1 MRLKLILLLF
11 TGGFLAILLKL
22 FTVQVINHEQYTT
35 LAGKQRIIS
44 QEIPARRGRIYASD
58 GVLVA
63 SEDAFLL
70 FADPSQIEEEKT
82 VAEKLASL
90 LLTDERFFSYN
101 PLLDEG
107 SGEET
112 IKPKKLLLKRLKSL
126 MANKQRRWVCLAHK
140 VPRVVKDQV
149 EALGIKG
156 LGFINEPRRFY
167 PEKKLAANILG
178 LVAFNESGND
188 QGYFGLEGYYDG
200 DLKGAA
206 GRVVQEYSALGEP
219 ILVGG
224 YNLVQPQNGNDL
236 YLTIDRNIQSILE
249 RKIREG
255 VKRYGA
261 KSGSF
266 VVLEPSTGKVLAMGN
281 YPTFDPGNFNSPF
294 SQGEKGSSKQEMRNT
309 AISVTYE
316 PGSVMKLVLMSAAID
331 AGRVEP
337 TSTFLDDG
345 PLKVGGY
352 VIDTWDGRH
361 HGKQTM
367 IQLLQKSNNVGAA
380 KIALKLGREMLRNYF
395 LKFGFGEVLGIDLE
409 GEEGGKVKELYE
421 WREVDLATAGFG
433 QGVAVTPLQMA
444 SAATVV
450 ANGGMLMKPYVV
462 EKIVK
467 SDGRE
472 VSFEPEPLG
481 RVISPKASATMVRML
496 LAAVEGG
503 EARSFLSSKYKIAG
517 KTGTAQ
523 IPVRAGYDPHKTNV
537 TFVGFLPKERPFV
550 MLMRLEKPTAAIYS
564 AETVVPL
571 WVEAVEKIAPLFG
584 VRPDK

>member
-1 MRLKLILLLF
+1 
-11 TGGFLAILLKL
+11 
-22 FTVQVINHEQYTT
+22 
-35 LAGKQRIIS
+35 
-44 QEIPARRGRIYASD
+44 
-58 GVLVA
+58 
-63 SEDAFLL
+63 
-70 FADPSQIEEEKT
+70 
-82 VAEKLASL
+82 
-90 LLTDERFFSYN
+90 
-101 PLLDEG
+101 
-107 SGEET
+107 
-112 IKPKKLLLKRLKSL
+112 
-126 MANKQRRWVCLAHK
+126 
-140 VPRVVKDQV
+140 
-149 EALGIKG
+149 
-156 LGFINEPRRFY
+156 
-167 PEKKLAANILG
+167 
-178 LVAFNESGND
+178 
-188 QGYFGLEGYYDG
+188 
-200 DLKGAA
+200 
-206 GRVVQEYSALGEP
+206 
-219 ILVGG
+219 
-224 YNLVQPQNGNDL
+224 
-236 YLTIDRNIQSILE
+236 
-249 RKIREG
+249 
-255 VKRYGA
+255 
-261 KSGSF
+261 SF

-367 IQLLQKSNNVGAA
+367 IQLLQKSNNAA

-481 RVISPKASATMVRML
+481 RVISPKASATMVR
-496 LAAVEGG
+496 
-503 EARSFLSSKYKIAG
+503 
-517 KTGTAQ
+517 
-523 IPVRAGYDPHKTNV
+523 
-537 TFVGFLPKERPFV
+537 
-550 MLMRLEKPTAAIYS
+550 
-564 AETVVPL
+564 
-571 WVEAVEKIAPLFG
+571 
-584 VRPDK
+584 